1 MVGTEIP
8 LCVIFVGIDIIVGT
22 FLTGFLCDYGFAGGW
37 PSAFYVFGVVGCVWS
52 AAWLWA
58 PAQRKRATMLYF
70 ANVFLNFFMAALFSG
85 PGERRFAKVLH
96 VVDLECH

>member
-1 MVGTEIP
+1 M
-8 LCVIFVGIDIIVGT
+8 C
-22 FLTGFLCDYGFAGGW
+22 
-37 PSAFYVFGVVGCVWS
+37 SACFF
-52 AAWLWA
+52 WA

-70 ANVFLNFFMAALFSG
+70 ANVFLMAALFSG